1 MSYSDAEMSVACL
14 NPNNNNLTCDD
25 AYFSYGYAKS
35 WRADCVFE
43 GGSTYQLLG
52 ENASGKSTIGKL
64 VTGIELP
71 KTGQIYLDT
80 TPLADMT
87 PIQKRDKF
95 LFVPQ
100 EPQWMFFAKSLCDS
114 LKRMQKG
121 AALCRAD
128 EKYSDL
134 VDVVPD
140 QLLSKIRRPVLEL
153 STEEVFLL
161 ALLELK
167 VWERPVVF
175 IDEYPDF
182 EDVAISRFVRA
193 LLKHREKSNYVTI
206 IARHVPTE
214 FEGINYKE
222 VIMSDMVEES
232 I

>member
-1 MSYSDAEMSVACL
+1 M
-14 NPNNNNLTCDD
+14 
-25 AYFSYGYAKS
+25 
-35 WRADCVFE
+35 
-43 GGSTYQLLG
+43 
-52 ENASGKSTIGKL
+52 
-64 VTGIELP
+64 
-71 KTGQIYLDT
+71 
-80 TPLADMT
+80 
-87 PIQKRDKF
+87 
-95 LFVPQ
+95 
-100 EPQWMFFAKSLCDS
+100 
-114 LKRMQKG
+114 
-121 AALCRAD
+121 
-128 EKYSDL
+128 
-134 VDVVPD
+134 
-140 QLLSKIRRPVLEL
+140 
-153 STEEVFLL
+153 L